1 MPPSFYRPA
10 TDYRRVF
17 GWNLTTPISIPRAEA
32 AAVTSFDHR
41 RGRRIIGVDQ
51 QSDPPGGGDNLV
63 QQSQLLYRNLGEGKV
78 DAGRVAARPGEADEA
93 SRNEHDRAA

>member
-1 MPPSFYRPA
+1 MESNHADLDPQGGGRSRH
-10 TDYRRVF
+10 VF
-17 GWNLTTPISIPRAEA
+17 R
-32 AAVTSFDHR
+32 HR

-93 SRNEHDRAA
+93 